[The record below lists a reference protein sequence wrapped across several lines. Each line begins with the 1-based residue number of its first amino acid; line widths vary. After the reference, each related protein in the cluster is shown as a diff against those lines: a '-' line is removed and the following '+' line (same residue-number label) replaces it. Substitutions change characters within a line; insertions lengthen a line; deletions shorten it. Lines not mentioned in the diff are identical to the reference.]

1 MRFQSMRRWRSSAAA
16 FAATARAMQGSIVWM
31 HPDVGRDLPL
41 LRQLDHMHWRPV
53 SPSLARSRFQ
63 QGIRSGFHGSFVNL
77 RAVLIEDYN
86 AARLVHQLGEINCD
100 VTRDQI
106 SLSFGILFG
115 LAIES
120 DGIV

>member
-1 MRFQSMRRWRSSAAA
+1 
-16 FAATARAMQGSIVWM
+16 M
-31 HPDVGRDLPL
+31 HPNIGNDLAL
-41 LRQLDHMHWRPV
+41 FGQLDHMHGRPI

-86 AARLVHQLGEINCD
+86 AARLVHRLGEINRD
-100 VTRDQI
+100 VARDQI

-115 LAIES
+115 LAIQS
-120 DGIV
+120 DRIVFRQDRLA